1 MVDAADLES
10 AAFWAWKFKSSLV
23 HRSNS
28 SEVEHLIY
36 IQVVGG
42 SIPSSSITHMRLNA
56 YKCYLQD
63 VNYATKN

>member
-28 SEVEHLIY
+28 SAVEQHLY
-36 IQVVGG
+36 TVNVGG

-56 YKCYLQD
+56 YKCYPQD
-63 VNYATKN
+63 VKCVAKN